1 MLGLEG
7 HLLQGEEMT
16 PPESTTQPA
25 QDQKDQ
31 ISQVSRLLQ
40 FQGLYRLQAQQ
51 DVHSQPPGPQAITAL
66 WDKA

>member
-16 PPESTTQPA
+16 HLGATTQPAMAESWA

-31 ISQVSRLLQ
+31 SSQFFKLLLLQ
-40 FQGLYRLQAQQ
+40 
-51 DVHSQPPGPQAITAL
+51 GPSWL
-66 WDKA
+66 

>member
-1 MLGLEG
+1 MLGLKG

-16 PPESTTQPA
+16 PPGATTQPA

-31 ISQVSRLLQ
+31 SSQVSRLLK
-40 FQGLYRLQAQQ
+40 FQGLYRLQTQQ
-51 DVHSQPPGPQAITAL
+51 DLHRQPPGPQAMTAL